1 MNRLITPLLV
11 SAITFSL
18 GITSAAVFRRQST
31 PQVQNAQP
39 VESIPIAIN
48 KPAPVIAHIS
58 TPESHVVW
66 DYDVDRFNPR
76 GDYYILGRK
85 PKEFREFDGL
95 ELSVYPSD
103 GKALGQLRIQIVVDQ
118 TYQAQ
123 YAVFGLV
130 TEHGLSFATTAPSDT
145 QYDYTFDGHF
155 LRTGVLS
162 NAHKYEAVLEGFISK
177 SKNGVR
183 IAVAKVRFRVEYLGC

>member
-1 MNRLITPLLV
+1 MKRLINHLLV
-11 SAITFSL
+11 SAITFSV
-18 GITSAAVFRRQST
+18 GVTAGAVFKRQSL
-31 PQVQNAQP
+31 PQVQKTHVLESMPHVAPTP
-39 VESIPIAIN
+39 VKAN
-48 KPAPVIAHIS
+48 IS

-130 TEHGLSFATTAPSDT
+130 TEHGVSFATTAPSDT
-145 QYDYTFDGHF
+145 QCEYTFHGYF
-155 LRTGVLS
+155 LRSGVLS
-162 NAHKYEAVLEGFISK
+162 DADKREAVLEGRITK
-177 SKNGVR
+177 SKNGIR
-183 IAVAKVRFRVEYLGC
+183 IAAAKIRFRIEYLGC